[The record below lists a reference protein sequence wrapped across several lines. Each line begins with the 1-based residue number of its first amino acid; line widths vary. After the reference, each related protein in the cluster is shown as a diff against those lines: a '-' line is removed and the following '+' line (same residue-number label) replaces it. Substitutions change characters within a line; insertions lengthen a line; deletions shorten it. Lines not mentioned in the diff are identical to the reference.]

1 MTQVEIENVLRE
13 FNAELQ
19 SERSRKIDQ
28 IEKAHLMK
36 VQAIDAEL
44 SAKIAELEFERDKA
58 QEEMM
63 SAKIAWINAGT
74 DEQKTAMQ
82 VQFERTRFEQE
93 KKCRHI
99 RARIDELKRIARV
112 DQARAVSD
120 RNKLMG
126 DNNERFAAKYNAKRA
141 ELNKEITP
149 SNVKSENK
157 YISDGDIWLCEDT
170 GTRSGYINI
179 YFEHNDFY
187 GKSIYPTYEEAE
199 RRGKESGFYVTTT
212 KIEFNEKV
220 CL

>member
-1 MTQVEIENVLRE
+1 MTQAEIENIMRE

-44 SAKIAELEFERDKA
+44 SAKIAELEIQRDKA

-63 SAKIAWINAGT
+63 CAKIAWINAGT

-82 VQFERTRFEQE
+82 VQFERVRFEQE

-120 RNKLMG
+120 RDKLMR
-126 DNNERFAAKYNAKRA
+126 DNNERFAAKYNAKRR
-141 ELNKEITP
+141 ELDALKE
-149 SNVKSENK
+149 VKRN
-157 YISDGDIWLCEDT
+157 
-170 GTRSGYINI
+170 
-179 YFEHNDFY
+179 
-187 GKSIYPTYEEAE
+187 EE
-199 RRGKESGFYVTTT
+199 
-212 KIEFNEKV
+212 V

>member
-1 MTQVEIENVLRE
+1 MTQQEIENVLRE

-19 SERSRKIDQ
+19 SERSKKIDQ

-44 SAKIAELEFERDKA
+44 SAKIAELEIERDKA

-82 VQFERTRFEQE
+82 CQFERVRFEQE

-99 RARIDELKRIARV
+99 RARIEELKRIARV

-120 RNKLMG
+120 RDKLMR
-126 DNNERFAAKYNAKRA
+126 DNNERFATKYNAKRA
-141 ELNKEITP
+141 ELYKELTP
-149 SNVKSENK
+149 SPDKDV
-157 YISDGDIWLCEDT
+157 YFA
-170 GTRSGYINI
+170 NI
-179 YFEHNDFY
+179 YKDKLGIMQSGNLYESKEQADDYALQQNCGSECY
-187 GKSIYPTYEEAE
+187 GKAKVIIY
-199 RRGKESGFYVTTT
+199 
-212 KIEFNEKV
+212 EK
-220 CL
+220 L

>member
-28 IEKAHLMK
+28 IEKAYLMK

-44 SAKIAELEFERDKA
+44 SAKIAELEIERDKA
-58 QEEMM
+58 QEEKM

-82 VQFERTRFEQE
+82 CQFERVRFEQE

-120 RNKLMG
+120 RDKLMR
-126 DNNERFAAKYNAKRA
+126 DNNERFAAKYNAKRR
-141 ELNKEITP
+141 ELDALKED
-149 SNVKSENK
+149 KS
-157 YISDGDIWLCEDT
+157 D
-170 GTRSGYINI
+170 
-179 YFEHNDFY
+179 
-187 GKSIYPTYEEAE
+187 
-199 RRGKESGFYVTTT
+199 
-212 KIEFNEKV
+212 EKV